1 MSHRSRPLRI
11 CTGCGERKEKTEMVR
26 IVADPSGLLV
36 PDLKGNLPSRG
47 AYVCP
52 DSRCIDKASAGRLK
66 TSLKV
71 PKGPGEGSEELHKAV
86 ADGYRRRIISL
97 LGQAKKSGGFISGTN
112 LVEGELRR
120 APGSQWLAIMARDVS
135 KDISEKMLRSFKSAS
150 VPFRV
155 FLDKSELGDA
165 LGKSPRSV
173 VLVKDAGIA
182 KAIEGSLDRYLRVL
196 GKGGLD
202 Q

>member
-1 MSHRSRPLRI
+1 VRI

-52 DSRCIDKASAGRLK
+52 DARCIDKASAGRLK

-71 PKGPGEGSEELHKAV
+71 QTSLKVPKGSGEGSEELHKAV

-97 LGQAKKSGGFISGTN
+97 LGQAKKSGRFISGTN

-135 KDISEKMLRSFKSAS
+135 KDISEKMLRSFESAS

-196 GKGGLD
+196 GKGGLA

>member
-1 MSHRSRPLRI
+1 
-11 CTGCGERKEKTEMVR
+11 
-26 IVADPSGLLV
+26 
-36 PDLKGNLPSRG
+36 
-47 AYVCP
+47 
-52 DSRCIDKASAGRLK
+52 
-66 TSLKV
+66 
-71 PKGPGEGSEELHKAV
+71 
-86 ADGYRRRIISL
+86 
-97 LGQAKKSGGFISGTN
+97 
-112 LVEGELRR
+112 
-120 APGSQWLAIMARDVS
+120 
-135 KDISEKMLRSFKSAS
+135 

-196 GKGGLD
+196 GKGGLA